1 MGEFDKHSIVEYMLT
16 LLRSPSSVAD
26 KLTESDFI
34 YLKTASEIKDFIDK
48 LPGGFLIYRADGE
61 EEIIYANDAL
71 INIFECENFDDFK
84 SYVNNS
90 FTGIVHPDDLQRVED
105 SIKEQISGSM
115 FDLDYV
121 EYRITSKKGDIR
133 WIEDYGHFIEN
144 EKLGN
149 VFYVFLCDAT
159 EKKQREIAEK
169 TALINEK
176 ESKIKKLIEEYDK
189 ERKLINQEHLRRL
202 EVIEGLSVNYD
213 SILYADL
220 DEDTVTPYRLS
231 GRTQK
236 QFDNKFRPRGFS
248 WYVSNY
254 IEYWVHP
261 EDRSMIAKVT
271 SPNYIREKLS
281 SCKTYYVNYRCI
293 KNGETQYLQLRVVNV
308 GSDERVSQVVFGYR
322 NVDEEIQREMHQK
335 QVLEDALKNAKMS
348 YIAKNTFLSNMS
360 HDMRTPLNAIFGFA
374 ELAKNNLSDTAAIKN
389 YVEKIETSAR
399 QILELIDKV
408 LEVSYIESRDVCI
421 NESDCVLTDL
431 VQEVYDAFAA
441 PASQKDLKMTLK
453 CDEIKNNK
461 VCVDAD
467 KLKQVLMHLVG
478 NAVRYTDKGRVDIVL
493 TEKEKM
499 PNDFVIY
506 DFTVRDTG
514 KGIGKEFIDR
524 LFEPFERENDTTT
537 SGVYGM
543 GLGLTIAKNIVDL
556 MGGNI
561 SVESQIDSGSA
572 FTVTLGLRLVDSC
585 DDCCRDTQSAIS
597 ELIRG
602 KILIVEDNEINLE
615 IETEI
620 LQGLDFTVDSAE
632 NGKIAVDKL
641 AAAKE
646 GEYSVVLM
654 DIQMPVMDGRK
665 ATEEIRKFKNKA
677 IADIPII
684 ALSAN
689 AFESDKRMSME
700 AGMDAHLTKPV
711 DVPLLMETMANIA
724 YMRKQKKLSTET
736 GNENHNRRR
745 KKTIPAQKVD
755 SDDGDILCRHCR
767 LHCRDNIGDGTF
779 LYGQDLRRRPFSR
792 HRYGCRRVGNGVS
805 AAFDEKS
812 F

>member
-711 DVPLLMETMANIA
+711 DVPLLMETMADIA
-724 YMRKQKKLSTET
+724 YMRKQRKVKH
-736 GNENHNRRR
+736 GNR
-745 KKTIPAQKVD
+745 K
-755 SDDGDILCRHCR
+755 
-767 LHCRDNIGDGTF
+767 
-779 LYGQDLRRRPFSR
+779 
-792 HRYGCRRVGNGVS
+792 
-805 AAFDEKS
+805 
-812 F
+812 

>member
-71 INIFECENFDDFK
+71 INIFECENLDDFK

-711 DVPLLMETMANIA
+711 DVPLLMETMADIA
-724 YMRKQKKLSTET
+724 YMRKQKKVKH
-736 GNENHNRRR
+736 GNR
-745 KKTIPAQKVD
+745 K
-755 SDDGDILCRHCR
+755 
-767 LHCRDNIGDGTF
+767 
-779 LYGQDLRRRPFSR
+779 
-792 HRYGCRRVGNGVS
+792 
-805 AAFDEKS
+805 
-812 F
+812 